1 MAAPIDWSIVQGES
15 AASMQLRGWRGLI
28 KRLRRATRHRLNA
41 MLVRLGGGA
50 RHARR
55 APLARDTRRVLIVRL
70 NKRLGNILF
79 LTPMLRTL
87 ASGLPGAAIDVLIR
101 DPRHRPLLEN
111 LPGVRRVWVQPRSP
125 AAMLGLL
132 HDLRRRRF
140 DLAIDPSG
148 NSASNRLGV
157 LVCGAR
163 QRMGFAGSSQW
174 LRLTHAAPR
183 PASRHQAE
191 QAVELL
197 TGAVADVEFTPFQHL
212 AVSPGEAARA
222 QADDYW
228 HRVFDQAD
236 AAPVIGFFTH
246 ATGAK
251 RLDDDW
257 WRAWLAAV
265 RLEAPMARILQIHPP
280 GMAVPLEPDLPGI
293 SIAELDVLAAV
304 LARLHVFVAADA
316 GPMHLSAAAG
326 VPTIGL
332 FNATSARAYAPL
344 GPACTSLEAGAL
356 TPANAAREAAQ
367 HVTSRHVSCAR

>member
-1 MAAPIDWSIVQGES
+1 MH
-15 AASMQLRGWRGLI
+15 LRGWSGLI
-28 KRLRRATRHRLNA
+28 IRLRRATRRCLNA
-41 MLVRLGGGA
+41 MLVRLGGGS

-55 APLARDTRRVLIVRL
+55 APLKHGTRRVLIVRL

-87 ASGLPGAAIDVLIR
+87 ASGLPDAAIEVLVR
-101 DPRHRPLLEN
+101 DPRHRPLLES
-111 LPGVRRVWVQPRSP
+111 LPGVRRVWVQPRST

-132 HDLRRRRF
+132 RALRRRRF
-140 DLAIDPSG
+140 DLAIDPCG
-148 NSASNRLGV
+148 NSASNRIGV
-157 LVCGAR
+157 LVCGAH
-163 QRMGFAGSSQW
+163 QRLGFAGPDQW

-197 TGAVADVEFTPFQHL
+197 TSAVEGVDFTPFQHL

-222 QADDYW
+222 RADHYW
-228 HRVFDQAD
+228 QQVAAG

-265 RLEAPMARILQIHPP
+265 RREAPTGRILQIHPP
-280 GMAVPLEPDLPGI
+280 GMAAPLEADLPGVSI
-293 SIAELDVLAAV
+293 SKLDVLAAV
-304 LARLHVFVAADA
+304 LARLHVFVAADGA
-316 GPMHLSAAAG
+316 PMHLSAAAG
-326 VPTIGL
+326 VPTVGL
-332 FNATSARAYAPL
+332 FKATVARSYAPL
-344 GPACTSLEAGAL
+344 GPACTSLEADAV
-356 TPANAAREAAQ
+356 TPANAAQEAARR
-367 HVTSRHVSCAR
+367 VTTPLGSGPSSQSTL